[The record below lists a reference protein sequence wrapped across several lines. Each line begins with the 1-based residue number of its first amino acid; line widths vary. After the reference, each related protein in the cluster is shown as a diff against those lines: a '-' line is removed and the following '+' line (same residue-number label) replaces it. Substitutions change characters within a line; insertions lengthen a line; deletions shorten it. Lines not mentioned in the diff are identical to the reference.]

1 MTPIAHAA
9 SGYLAAQAINLIYP
23 NLGFNKPEIIIPVII
38 GATISDI
45 DILFVKNVK
54 NHRDSPFHFP
64 FFWLTVLIVGY
75 LIGLYINSELMMT
88 IITGFGLGI
97 FLHIFFD
104 WLTVTEKGA
113 GEIKLLY
120 PFSNKKFAFKPG
132 PTKTGEYTLKELFT
146 VKYIKS
152 HMTGRFL
159 FIEIFLIVF
168 SLLVFLLKSNILKV
182 LMNSII

>member
-9 SGYLAAQAINLIYP
+9 SGYLAAQMVNLINP
-23 NLGFNKPEIIIPVII
+23 SLGFDKPEIIVPVII

-54 NHRDSPFHFP
+54 NHRDSAFHFP
-64 FFWLTVLIVGY
+64 FFWLAVLVVGY
-75 LIGLYINSELMMT
+75 LIALSINNELFKMMV
-88 IITGFGLGI
+88 IGFGLGI
-97 FLHIFFD
+97 FFHIFFD

-113 GEIKLLY
+113 GEIKLFY

-132 PTKTGEYTLKELFT
+132 PAKAKKYTLREIFT

-159 FIEIFLIVF
+159 FIEMFLVIF
-168 SLLVFLLKSNILKV
+168 SLLVFLLKSNILK
-182 LMNSII
+182 LLIN